1 MRAFVAVEID
11 NKDVLQKIESVQKSL
26 QFKAKP
32 VRIDQVHFTLQFIG
46 EISDE
51 KASQVKN
58 ALTTLNFSKF
68 DLKVLSCGAFPNS
81 KNPRV
86 IWLGV
91 DYDGG
96 QKILQ
101 LSKDVNLT
109 LGRIGLKNDKSF
121 KPHLTIFRV
130 KTRIGDISNELLKF
144 KDVEF
149 GKQIVSRIVFKKSEL
164 SKNGPEYTNLGEVCA
179 KQ

>member
-1 MRAFVAVEID
+1 M
-11 NKDVLQKIESVQKSL
+11 
-26 QFKAKP
+26 
-32 VRIDQVHFTLQFIG
+32 
-46 EISDE
+46 
-51 KASQVKN
+51 
-58 ALTTLNFSKF
+58 
-68 DLKVLSCGAFPNS
+68 KVLSCGAFPNS

-149 GKQIVSRIVFKKSEL
+149 GKQMVSRIVFKKSEL